1 MRIQNLLIAVSL
13 TALTFSACT
22 SKSNEQK
29 NEAAAD
35 SETTSTQNEGQNLKA
50 GTVSKE
56 QLEGM
61 LSAYFDIKNALVD
74 THAENAKS
82 ATDKLMEHI
91 NEGMQSIK
99 EVAQKIQ
106 NRETIEEIRADFE
119 VLSQDMY
126 QLVKDNPEINKEP
139 VYKQFCPMAF
149 DNKGAYWLSN
159 QEEIR
164 NPYFGD
170 KMLKCGK
177 VQEKL

>member
-1 MRIQNLLIAVSL
+1 MRIHYLIASACI
-13 TALTFSACT
+13 TALTFTACSSGT
-22 SKSNEQK
+22 NESSN
-29 NEAAAD
+29 NEITQVEL
-35 SETTSTQNEGQNLKA
+35 SSTQDEPQNLKA

-82 ATDKLMEHI
+82 ATEKLMEHI
-91 NEGMQSIK
+91 SEGMQSIK

-106 NRETIEEIRADFE
+106 KRETVEQIRADFE
-119 VLSQDMY
+119 ILSQDLY
-126 QLVKDNPEINKEP
+126 KIVKNNPDIETAP

-149 DNKGAYWLSN
+149 DNKGAYWLSG